1 MLLSEMQNGKLG
13 IEKTEANQRVNE
25 EAVTEGLVVS

>member
-13 IEKTEANQRVNE
+13 IEKTEANQRVSE
-25 EAVTEGLVVS
+25 EVTEGLVVS